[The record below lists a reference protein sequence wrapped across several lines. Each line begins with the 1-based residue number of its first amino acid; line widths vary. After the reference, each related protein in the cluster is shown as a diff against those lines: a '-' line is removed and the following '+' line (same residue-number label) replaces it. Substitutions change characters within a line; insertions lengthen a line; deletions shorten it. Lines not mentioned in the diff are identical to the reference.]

1 MQLAGCGISTAALA
15 FGGDASPQAVTE
27 LWNGSSWSSV
37 NVLNTARQR
46 LGGAGT
52 STSALAMGGQPIT
65 GVTESW
71 NGTNWTEV
79 ADLAVARRWVV
90 GAGINNTSALA
101 FGGESTAGI
110 VTNTEE
116 WNAGPTTSTI
126 GTS

>member
-27 LWNGSSWSSV
+27 LWNGSSWSEV
-37 NVLNTARQR
+37 NDLNLGRQR
-46 LGGAGT
+46 LAGAGIT
-52 STSALAMGGQPIT
+52 TSALAFGGQNPIKAE
-65 GVTESW
+65 TESW

-79 ADLAVARRWVV
+79 ADLAVARRFLG

-101 FGGESTAGI
+101 FGGATPD
-110 VTNTEE
+110 VTQATEE
-116 WNAGPTTSTI
+116 WNAGPTLATI